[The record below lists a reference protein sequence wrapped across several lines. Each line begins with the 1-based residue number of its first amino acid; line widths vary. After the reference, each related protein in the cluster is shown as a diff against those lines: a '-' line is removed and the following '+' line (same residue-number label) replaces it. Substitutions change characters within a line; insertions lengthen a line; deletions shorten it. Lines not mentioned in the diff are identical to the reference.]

1 MESDKFTSLDEYV
14 SRCPPEQNEIYY
26 LCAPSRAIAEAS
38 PYFEA
43 FKYVFLSREGSHPEL
58 TFSRV

>member
-26 LCAPSRAIAEAS
+26 LCAPSRAMAEAS

-43 FKYVFLSREGSHPEL
+43 FKYVHLKA
-58 TFSRV
+58 